1 MRRVIAYAAA
11 GAICALSLAGC
22 GEKAASASS
31 AGSTDAGTTA
41 ETAAGTY
48 AAESTPADAEGN
60 AEAYVIGSCG
70 PITGATAIYGT
81 AVKDGAELAVREIN
95 EAGGINGH
103 PIRFLFEDDENDPEK
118 GVNAYNTMK
127 DQGMQMLVG
136 ATTAGPTL
144 AIGAESE
151 KDNMFQIA
159 PSATAKDV
167 TKPENV
173 YRMTLSGPIQG
184 GKIADYIA
192 DNALAEKVG
201 ILYDSSDVY
210 SGDIYQEFARHA
222 EEKGLDLVD
231 VETFT
236 SDSKTDFKVQLMKLK
251 ETGADLVFMPVY
263 YTEASLILKQ
273 ARDMDYAP
281 QFFGGN
287 GMDGILDIPN
297 FDKSLAEG
305 LILVSSFASDM
316 SDPKASRFVTD
327 YKEYSGGIAPLQF
340 SAEAYDCVYVI
351 KAAIEAAG
359 VTPEQSA
366 SEIGDALEQVMPTI
380 QYDGLTGTGITFS
393 EDGEPQKA
401 LMTVEIRDGAYHVRK

>member
-1 MRRVIAYAAA
+1 MRNNRQVKHAAAFIMA
-11 GAICALSLAGC
+11 GAICSMALTGC
-22 GEKAASASS
+22 GSKAAAETT
-31 AGSTDAGTTA
+31 GSTTTAGTAA
-41 ETAAGTY
+41 ETSADSTDGNGE
-48 AAESTPADAEGN
+48 ESAFI
-60 AEAYVIGSCG
+60 IGSCG

-81 AVKDGAELAVREIN
+81 AVKNGAELAVKEIN
-95 EAGGINGH
+95 EAGGIDGH

-127 DQGMQMLVG
+127 DNGMQILIG

-144 AIGAESE
+144 AIGGETE

-159 PSATAKDV
+159 PSATAKNV
-167 TKPENV
+167 TKPKNV
-173 YRMTLSGPIQG
+173 FRMTLSGPVQG

-192 DNALAEKVG
+192 DNELAEKVG
-201 ILYDSSDVY
+201 ILYDNSDVY
-210 SGDIYQEFARHA
+210 SGDIYQEFAKHA
-222 EEKGLDLVD
+222 NEKGLDLVA

-236 SDSKTDFKVQLMKLK
+236 SDSKTDFRVQLTKLK
-251 ETGADLVFMPVY
+251 DAGADLVFMPVY

-305 LILVSSFASDM
+305 LILVSSFAADM
-316 SDPKASRFVTD
+316 SDPAAAKFVND

-340 SAEAYDCVYVI
+340 SAEAYDCVYAI
-351 KAAIEAAG
+351 KEAIEEAG
-359 VTPEQSA
+359 ITPEQSV
-366 SEIGDALEQVMPTI
+366 SEIGDALEAAMPSI
-380 QYDGLTGTGITFS
+380 QYDGLTGQGITFS

-401 LMTVEIRDGAYHVRK
+401 LMTVEIKDGAYHVMK